1 MIQPMSY
8 GYPYG
13 AKLDPKTLEE
23 MQEKRNQALHSRR
36 IASVGILWR
45 HTLVCAGLA
54 LFGVGV
60 GIGNIVVGTDTD
72 DLNHTRWHIAGGSLY
87 PGILSVLFLDSFYA
101 KLGGKKRR
109 NETLEQRPD
118 VCSSFNI

>member
-1 MIQPMSY
+1 MSY

-36 IASVGILWR
+36 NASVGILWR

>member
-1 MIQPMSY
+1 M
-8 GYPYG
+8 
-13 AKLDPKTLEE
+13 
-23 MQEKRNQALHSRR
+23 
-36 IASVGILWR
+36 
-45 HTLVCAGLA
+45 CAGLA

>member
-13 AKLDPKTLEE
+13 VKLDPKTLEE